1 MTQALSSDSIDH
13 LKSDGILSPFPSSVR
28 RRSRGTVP
36 SWKISPG
43 RKAESC
49 PAPPTISR
57 IAAALAQPNDP
68 RSPDIGAGICGS
80 RSELLCWGSG
90 FFWKQ
95 PKDPAFISWHRISTY
110 WGLSAP
116 DIVTAWVAFTPST
129 VESGCMRVVPG
140 SHHKDQLPHKDTFAE
155 TNLLSRGQ
163 EVAVEVDERE
173 AVDVVLKPGEMSI
186 HHVRLIHG
194 SEPNRSEH
202 PRIGFAIRYIPTY
215 IRQTSG
221 VRDSATL
228 VWGED
233 EFGNFDPEPVPET
246 DSTRAL
252 WPSIRP
258 CWSGRNRS
266 STRAPQGAALRSA
279 GRTRLSTPPRAAK
292 QQNNEKIKQRNRG
305 KR

>member
-1 MTQALSSDSIDH
+1 MTQALSSDSIDR
-13 LKSDGILSPFPSSVR
+13 LKSDGILFPIPVFSEEELAEYR
-28 RRSRGTVP
+28 AKLENLARQEGGKLSRATNQKP
-36 SWKISPG
+36 HLLLPWLNRMIRDP
-43 RKAESC
+43 
-49 PAPPTISR
+49 R
-57 IAAALAQPNDP
+57 ILGPVSAALGPN
-68 RSPDIGAGICGS
+68 I
-80 RSELLCWGSG
+80 LCWGSG

-95 PKDPAFISWHRISTY
+95 PKDPAFISWHQDSTY

-163 EVAVEVDERE
+163 EVAVEVDERD

-194 SEPNRSEH
+194 SEPNRSEQ

-228 VWGED
+228 VWGDD

-246 DSTRAL
+246 DFD
-252 WPSIRP
+252 
-258 CWSGRNRS
+258 
-266 STRAPQGAALRSA
+266 
-279 GRTRLSTPPRAAK
+279 PRAAAFHK
-292 QQNNEKIKQRNRG
+292 AMLERTEQILYAGASQVRPYDQPAARG
-305 KR
+305 